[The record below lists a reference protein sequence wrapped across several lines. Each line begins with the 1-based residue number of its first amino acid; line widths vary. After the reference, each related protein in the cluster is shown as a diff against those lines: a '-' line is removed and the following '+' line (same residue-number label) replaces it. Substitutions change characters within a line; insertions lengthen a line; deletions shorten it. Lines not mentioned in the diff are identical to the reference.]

1 MKAVTLSNL
10 RHSAEQE
17 FIRSS
22 IKYMAHMNGEA
33 TKALILNTFHLKRSN
48 FSSLK
53 SVIKRE
59 LFKVSFLLP
68 FKTDSK
74 RLKERIISLFSNN
87 FFYN

>member
-1 MKAVTLSNL
+1 
-10 RHSAEQE
+10 
-17 FIRSS
+17 
-22 IKYMAHMNGEA
+22 MAHMNGEA

-48 FSSLK
+48 FSFLK
-53 SVIKRE
+53 SIIKRE